1 MSTPEIELK
10 EPIIWH
16 KRINVPYKH
25 SAGSAAGKF
34 FNALGDKKILGI
46 RCPDC
51 AVVYEPPHSIC
62 PKCIAHLDDWV
73 ELGGKGT
80 LISHTVVRYSTAVQP
95 QDAPFAVGMIKLD
108 GADTELVHILGEVDL
123 DNIKDGME
131 VTPVFKDKPEGNIL
145 DIKYFKPL

>member
-16 KRINVPYKH
+16 KRLNVPYKH
-25 SAGSAAGKF
+25 SVGLTGGKF
-34 FNALGDKKILGI
+34 FKALGEKKILGI

-51 AVVYEPPHSIC
+51 AVVYVPPHSVC

-73 ELGGKGT
+73 ELGDKGT
-80 LISHTVVRYSTAVQP
+80 LSNHTVIRYSSAAQP
-95 QDAPFAVGMIKLD
+95 QEAPFAVGMIKLD
-108 GADTELVHILGEVDL
+108 GADTEIVHMLGEVDL
-123 DNIKDGME
+123 ENIKDGIE
-131 VTPVFKDKPEGNIL
+131 VTPVFKESPEGNIL

>member
-10 EPIIWH
+10 EPVIWH
-16 KRINVPYKH
+16 KRINVPYRH
-25 SAGSAAGKF
+25 STGSTAGKF
-34 FNALGDKKILGI
+34 FKALGEKKILGI

-51 AVVYEPPHSIC
+51 AIVYVPPQGVC
-62 PKCIAHLDDWV
+62 PRCIAHLDDWV
-73 ELGGKGT
+73 DLNGKGT
-80 LISHTVVRYSTAVQP
+80 LSNHTVVRYPSAVQP
-95 QDAPFAVGMIKLD
+95 QDAPYAVGMIKLD

-131 VTPVFKDKPEGNIL
+131 VAPVFKDKPEGNIL